1 MNMFRLVIALVFL
14 AVGLLVGVLNT
25 QPITLDFLFAEFTT
39 SSGAAIIVS
48 LLAGVLI
55 GGLIVVAS
63 LVLPMYA
70 KLRKATRAQAA
81 VPPVSSPPASPGNG
95 I

>member
-1 MNMFRLVIALVFL
+1 M
-14 AVGLLVGVLNT
+14 
-25 QPITLDFLFAEFTT
+25 
-39 SSGAAIIVS
+39 S

-55 GGLIVVAS
+55 GGLIVVAT

-70 KLRKATRAQAA
+70 KLRKANKAQAA